1 LNARAAGLKKIVKL
15 VNDERNLCTRR
26 ALLLQVCAGVVGAS
40 LQAGGRMPP
49 TSNRPSVERDS
60 FRIRAL
66 DRKYDLHREKGCT
79 LLAIEVANWPG
90 NEFGLWLPE
99 TVYLSEKVV
108 WGNWW
113 SNAHQEFEENS
124 RGVWTTKRAFNQ
136 FMVISKLTPDP
147 ARSCMWYRHT
157 FRNTGNETLRELN
170 SQTCFHL
177 VNAPQFISLRGSRI
191 WANLD
196 GQWMTTDKVE
206 RDQSPDPRRV
216 AFFRR
221 GVRSERTVIPWEG
234 FAGATMP
241 EAAFHPLFIAENFQ
255 GNASVGI
262 AARNFEKL
270 FNNNDP
276 ILRCLHSESMPV
288 RQLEPGQSAHQD
300 SVVIFYNGD
309 HRAILEHYTNHI
321 EPNWPSS

>member
-1 LNARAAGLKKIVKL
+1 MSGDQDLL
-15 VNDERNLCTRR
+15 TRR
-26 ALLLQVCAGVVGAS
+26 MLLRQMAVGLLAASVHAGERAFT
-40 LQAGGRMPP
+40 
-49 TSNRPSVERDS
+49 TSGSCSPEREL

-79 LLAIEVANWPG
+79 LLAIEVTGWPG

-99 TVYLSEKVV
+99 TIYLSGKVV

-113 SNAHQEFEENS
+113 ENAHLEFS
-124 RGVWTTKRAFNQ
+124 QDLRGRWTTHRAFEQ
-136 FMVISKLTPDP
+136 FTVTSTLTPDP
-147 ARSCMWYRHT
+147 ARACLWYRHT
-157 FRNTGNETLRELN
+157 FRNTGRETLRELN

-177 VNAPQFISLRGSRI
+177 ANAPQFISLQGSRI

-206 RDQSPDPRRV
+206 RDKSPDPRRV
-216 AFFRR
+216 EFLKQGLRT
-221 GVRSERTVIPWEG
+221 ERTVVPWKG
-234 FAGATMP
+234 FAGAMMP
-241 EAAFHPLFIAENFQ
+241 EAAHHPLFIAENFD

-276 ILRCLHSESMPV
+276 ILRCLHSEPV
-288 RQLEPGQSAHQD
+288 AIPQLAAGETAHQD
-300 SVVIFYNGD
+300 SVIIFYNGD
-309 HRAILEHYTNHI
+309 HRAVLDHYTRRIAPH
-321 EPNWPSS
+321 WPPR

>member
-1 LNARAAGLKKIVKL
+1 M
-15 VNDERNLCTRR
+15 NDDKNLLTRR
-26 ALLLQVCAGVVGAS
+26 TLLLQACASFAAAS
-40 LQAGGRMPP
+40 LPAGEQTP
-49 TSNRPSVERDS
+49 TTSSRPRAERDL

-79 LLAIEVANWPG
+79 LLAIEVAGWPG

-99 TVYLSEKVV
+99 TVYLSGRVV

-113 SNAHQEFEENS
+113 DNAHQEFEQDA
-124 RGVWTTKRAFNQ
+124 RGVWTTHRAFDW
-136 FMVISKLTPDP
+136 FTVTSSLIPDP
-147 ARSCMWYRHT
+147 AKSCLWYRHT
-157 FRNTGNETLRELN
+157 FHNTGSKTLRELN

-177 VNAPQFISLRGSRI
+177 VNAPQFISLQGSRI

-216 AFFRR
+216 TFLKQ
-221 GVRSERTVIPWEG
+221 GLRSERTVVPLKG
-234 FAGATMP
+234 FPSAIMP
-241 EAAFHPLFIAENFQ
+241 EAAHHPLFIAENFQ

-262 AARNFEKL
+262 AARNFERL

-276 ILRCLHSESMPV
+276 ILRCLHSESV
-288 RQLEPGQSAHQD
+288 AIRQLEPGETAHQD
-300 SVVIFYNGD
+300 SVIIFYDGD
-309 HRAILEHYTNHI
+309 HRPILDHYTTRI
-321 EPNWPSS
+321 EPNWPPS